1 MGYPDY
7 RRLIFS
13 SGGSPS
19 TLISLNY
26 RTYRALL
33 FCPEKPGPLGQVKDR
48 WLCLGFLCLKD
59 ERPTS
64 KGEHCGNY

>member
-1 MGYPDY
+1 MKIQVNLVSCLFDG
-7 RRLIFS
+7 L
-13 SGGSPS
+13 SGLP
-19 TLISLNY
+19 
-26 RTYRALL
+26 AVD
-33 FCPEKPGPLGQVKDR
+33 FFPEKPGPLGQVKDR